1 MPPRGPQFR
10 LIAVVP
16 SQPVSRARR
25 GTISARLA
33 KLGLDIVKGAANYPT
48 QQPTDYV
55 RTGDLGKGW
64 TKKGPMPSG
73 SDLVVE
79 VGNNEAYTGFVMG
92 FRSGDCKQLD
102 KFADLGWRSIE
113 DIGDE
118 EIDRARPDFARVM
131 QAR

>member
-1 MPPRGPQFR
+1 MPPKGPSFR

-16 SQPVSRARR
+16 KRPVSKAKRA
-25 GTISARLA
+25 GIASALN

-48 QQPTDYV
+48 QVSATYR

-64 TKKGPMPSG
+64 SKKGPFPSG

-79 VGNNEAYTGFVMG
+79 VGNKEEYVGYVMG
-92 FRSGDCKQLD
+92 FRSGDRAQLSRM
-102 KFADLGWRSIE
+102 ADLGWRSIE

-118 EIDRARPDFARVM
+118 EIDRARPEIARAL
-131 QAR
+131 QDH